1 MGVDG
6 CGWVRWGAGGMSN
19 PKSRQKTGV
28 NGASGQYLGAMAGE
42 FSPDIMFGG
51 VKQKS
56 AYMGSDACKLFWM
69 GAYAPIGKGESKN
82 KGARGP
88 CG

>member
-1 MGVDG
+1 
-6 CGWVRWGAGGMSN
+6 MSN

-28 NGASGQYLGAMAGE
+28 NGASGQYVGAMAGE

-51 VKQKS
+51 VRQKS

>member
-19 PKSRQKTGV
+19 LKSRQKTGV
-28 NGASGQYLGAMAGE
+28 DGASGQYLGAMTGE

-51 VKQKS
+51 IRQKS
-56 AYMGSDACKLFWM
+56 A
-69 GAYAPIGKGESKN
+69 
-82 KGARGP
+82 
-88 CG
+88 